1 MAPSPEQLGTRRHP
15 GSAQRE
21 QLHPRGGCSSA
32 GQDADG
38 FGVFEVIQNHPWVQQ
53 TSRVCPLPVFTPPH
67 HAHLAGQVSSC
78 FSVVSWPWCSWDLPA
93 CPQSLPAAPGLAPA
107 PTPEPDPALPVPP
120 STAGFAPQVR
130 DHILPSQHPR
140 RPPGVLLHTRALS
153 PLGHHRSCLKDIC
166 VLPIP
171 PPTHGPAPQ
180 PRLLGRRGGGDAAP
194 EQSQQEGRHSRG
206 ALLLNHSNMAR
217 QW

>member
-1 MAPSPEQLGTRRHP
+1 MGT
-15 GSAQRE
+15 
-21 QLHPRGGCSSA
+21 
-32 GQDADG
+32 ADQQ
-38 FGVFEVIQNHPWVQQ
+38 GVPATSVHTQ
-53 TSRVCPLPVFTPPH
+53 T
-67 HAHLAGQVSSC
+67 HLAGQVSFC

-93 CPQSLPAAPGLAPA
+93 CPQSLSAAPGLAPA

-120 STAGFAPQVR
+120 STACFAPQVR

-140 RPPGVLLHTRALS
+140 HPPGVLLCTRAPS

-171 PPTHGPAPQ
+171 PPTHGPAFQ
-180 PRLLGRRGGGDAAP
+180 PCLLGRHGGDAAP